1 MGGVDIVHSLDE
13 EDRASHPCAE
23 FPPLVA
29 LRELQVHLGRLQTP
43 PRWSAN
49 LLTAITSAPGLSSI
63 RFGFGSL
70 FSMAPGAIEGYAS
83 DDRWML
89 IDSWLARLAEGRGQR
104 PALAVVLSIPSG
116 GGPEMGRFLSGCR
129 GVGVEVVINP
139 G

>member
-1 MGGVDIVHSLDE
+1 
-13 EDRASHPCAE
+13 
-23 FPPLVA
+23 
-29 LRELQVHLGRLQTP
+29 
-43 PRWSAN
+43 
-49 LLTAITSAPGLSSI
+49 
-63 RFGFGSL
+63 
-70 FSMAPGAIEGYAS
+70 MAPGAIELYAS

-116 GGPEMGRFLSGCR
+116 GGSERLGRLLSGCR